1 MNKNAKLSMMA
12 RKRRKDGTFMEYMGM
27 NPYDLYGNEY
37 GQPWTPKMERSGSF
51 SVGRDGTRTPVY
63 PMSKE
68 MPWSIEGTV
77 YWDNEPEDRAWPYYP
92 PHVPPVY
99 TGGAEMHHKTKIGF
113 ADPDKDTMDRSY
125 QPKHTQYI
133 KYHKEMED
141 ADMDIKPLSQFEAM
155 QWVNNMKNAD
165 GSTGPHYT
173 MEQAKQ
179 IMDQQGYSE
188 DEVDFFVAINMMY
201 SDYCKVAKRN
211 NCGTTEFYAAMAKA
225 FLDDKDAQPEKLSR
239 YKKYIAGH

>member
-1 MNKNAKLSMMA
+1 
-12 RKRRKDGTFMEYMGM
+12 
-27 NPYDLYGNEY
+27 
-37 GQPWTPKMERSGSF
+37 
-51 SVGRDGTRTPVY
+51 
-63 PMSKE
+63 
-68 MPWSIEGTV
+68 
-77 YWDNEPEDRAWPYYP
+77 
-92 PHVPPVY
+92 
-99 TGGAEMHHKTKIGF
+99 
-113 ADPDKDTMDRSY
+113 
-125 QPKHTQYI
+125 
-133 KYHKEMED
+133 
-141 ADMDIKPLSQFEAM
+141 M

-225 FLDDKDAQPEKLSR
+225 FLDDKDAKPEKLSR

>member
-1 MNKNAKLSMMA
+1 M
-12 RKRRKDGTFMEYMGM
+12 
-27 NPYDLYGNEY
+27 
-37 GQPWTPKMERSGSF
+37 
-51 SVGRDGTRTPVY
+51 
-63 PMSKE
+63 
-68 MPWSIEGTV
+68 
-77 YWDNEPEDRAWPYYP
+77 
-92 PHVPPVY
+92 Y

-113 ADPDKDTMDRSY
+113 ADPDQDTMDRSY

-133 KYHKEMED
+133 KHHKEMED

-179 IMDQQGYSE
+179 IMDQQGYSG